1 MRQLPQALPGIAVA
15 TPNTFAAPATL
26 HLVRP
31 VPDVSSAVERVMTR
45 HRTDTTTTTTRR

>member
-1 MRQLPQALPGIAVA
+1 VRQLPQAQPGIAVA
-15 TPNTFAAPATL
+15 TQDTFAVRATL

-45 HRTDTTTTTTRR
+45 RRTTIRR